1 MVIGT
6 DPPAGTPTQKTAPIK
21 LLVSTGPDL
30 IEVPS
35 VVGQTQDAAAAQLT
49 GLGFNVTIAQTPST
63 PANKGK
69 VISQSPPAG
78 TKLKRL
84 DTVTISVGI

>member
-6 DPPAGTPTQKTAPIK
+6 DPPAGTPTPKTAPIK
-21 LLVSTGPDL
+21 LLVSTGPSL
-30 IEVPS
+30 IEVPN
-35 VVGQTQDAAAAQLT
+35 VVGQAQDAAASLLT

-78 TKLKRL
+78 TMLKKL
-84 DTVTISVGI
+84 DNVTITVGL